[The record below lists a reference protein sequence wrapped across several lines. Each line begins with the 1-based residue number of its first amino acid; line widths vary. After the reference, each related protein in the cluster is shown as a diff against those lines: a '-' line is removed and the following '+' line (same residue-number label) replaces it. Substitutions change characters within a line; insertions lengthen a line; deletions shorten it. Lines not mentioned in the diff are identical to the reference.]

1 MPAAEKKKL
10 VTTDGELGL
19 TMDPSLLRGA
29 TADLLIKNRSE
40 IFSSN
45 VLSQKDLAQLHES
58 TAIVSFLHDFFSH
71 SWRTARIDKW
81 AALLLYL
88 NAQAAALAMVVGCVS
103 WAMLENLGVV
113 PRLLV
118 WYMEDRH
125 EMTTGMP
132 ILVGFAS
139 GVTFLLHWQRIR
151 AFFGLGPRYC
161 FLDKVCIDQ
170 VNDSRKAA
178 GIASLGAF
186 LGSAENFVVLFSPD
200 YFSRL
205 WCCYELAAFRHLQVA
220 GKQKITF
227 LPLAFPRVLF
237 ANAVAVAACCLPH
250 ALVPIFGP
258 WLGIDINNAS
268 TNFYLACT
276 LPGSVLFCW
285 SMYECQRYVDARDMI
300 DEQLENFSI
309 AKTQCHDE
317 KDRPRVEREIAK
329 WFGDGDRDLGIQKF
343 DEYVKTDVRE
353 LIEDM
358 IGKRKPFSSG
368 FPWLYLF
375 ISSAGAIL
383 EDIQS
388 FTTLYL
394 VPGFQDKVYCFI
406 SGASCILVGTPMVSV
421 TFLWLA
427 SKRCRIGGKAP
438 MILLAP
444 LTCWL
449 PWYLLICG
457 FLSTDFIFCMVQF
470 CISMTIGAVVF
481 RDSIA
486 NLLGINNQRKKVQ
499 KQYVQLPTHSY
510 GSNL

>member
-1 MPAAEKKKL
+1 MPTGEKKKL
-10 VTTDGELGL
+10 VDTADGELGL

-71 SWRTARIDKW
+71 SWRTARLDKW

-88 NAQAAALAMVVGCVS
+88 NVRAAVVAMVGSCFL
-103 WAMLENLGVV
+103 WAILEDFKVV

-118 WYMEDRH
+118 ITGPGYYFS
-125 EMTTGMP
+125 GMP
-132 ILVGFAS
+132 VLVGVCS
-139 GVTFLLHWQRIR
+139 GCFFLINWQRIR
-151 AFFGLGPRYC
+151 KFFGLGPRYC

-170 VNDSRKAA
+170 VDEVRKSA

-220 GKQKITF
+220 GKQQITF

-237 ANAVAVAACCLPH
+237 ANALAVAACCLPH
-250 ALVPIFGP
+250 AFVPIFGP
-258 WLGIDINNAS
+258 WLGIDLNAVS
-268 TNFYLACT
+268 NNFYIACT
-276 LPGSVLFCW
+276 LPGSLLCMW
-285 SMYECQRYVDARDMI
+285 TMYECQRYVDARDMI

-309 AKTQCHDE
+309 TKTECHEE

-329 WFGDGDRDLGIQKF
+329 WFGDGDRDEGIRKF

-358 IGKRKPFSSG
+358 IGKRKPFSAG

-375 ISSAGAIL
+375 VSSAGAIL
-383 EDIQS
+383 EDLQS
-388 FTTLYL
+388 FTTIYL
-394 VPGFQDKVYCFI
+394 IPRFQDKVYCLI
-406 SGASCILVGTPMVSV
+406 EGASCILVGTPMVSV
-421 TFLWLA
+421 TFLWLS
-427 SKRCRIGGKAP
+427 SKKCRIGGKAP
-438 MILLAP
+438 LIILAP

-457 FLSTDFIFCMVQF
+457 FLSTDYTFCLVQF

-481 RDSIA
+481 RDSLA
-486 NLLGINNQRKKVQ
+486 NLLGINKQRKKVQ

>member
-1 MPAAEKKKL
+1 MRVTCSSTFLFHACGACFRQLAVLAE
-10 VTTDGELGL
+10 
-19 TMDPSLLRGA
+19 
-29 TADLLIKNRSE
+29 
-40 IFSSN
+40 
-45 VLSQKDLAQLHES
+45 
-58 TAIVSFLHDFFSH
+58 
-71 SWRTARIDKW
+71 
-81 AALLLYL
+81 
-88 NAQAAALAMVVGCVS
+88 AAALALVTGAVF
-103 WAMLENLGVV
+103 WALLENFGVV

-118 WYMEDRH
+118 WYMADRH

-237 ANAVAVAACCLPH
+237 ANAVAIAAACVPH
-250 ALVPIFGP
+250 AFISVFGP
-258 WLGIDINNAS
+258 WLGIDINNVS
-268 TNFYLACT
+268 TNFYGAVT
-276 LPGSVLFCW
+276 YPGSLLWCW
-285 SMYECQRYVDARDMI
+285 TMYECQRYVDARDMI

-309 AKTQCHDE
+309 TKTECHDE

-329 WFGDGDRDLGIQKF
+329 WFGDGDREEGIRKF

-358 IGKRKPFSSG
+358 VGKRKPFSAG
-368 FPWLYLF
+368 LPWLYIFL
-375 ISSAGAIL
+375 SSAGAIL
-383 EDIQS
+383 VDIIMFATCYTQP
-388 FTTLYL
+388 TWQDRLYEI
-394 VPGFQDKVYCFI
+394 VA
-406 SGASCILVGTPMVSV
+406 GASCILVGTPMVPV
-421 TFLWLA
+421 VFIWCA
-427 SKRCRIGGKAP
+427 SKRCRLGGKAP

-444 LTCWL
+444 IIFQIPQC
-449 PWYLLICG
+449 LLITMT
-457 FLSTDFIFCMVQF
+457 LSTNFTFCMVQF
-470 CISMTIGAVVF
+470 FCFTLPIGAVVF
-481 RDSIA
+481 RDSLA
-486 NLLGINNQRKKVQ
+486 NLLGINDQRKNQK